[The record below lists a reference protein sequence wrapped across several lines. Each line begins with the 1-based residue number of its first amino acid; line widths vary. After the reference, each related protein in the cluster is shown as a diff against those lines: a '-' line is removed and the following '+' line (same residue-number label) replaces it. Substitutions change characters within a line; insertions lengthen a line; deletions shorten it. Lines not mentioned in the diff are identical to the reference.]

1 MLGRPFRVDWHPQDT
16 PEALKAAYRAERD
29 SVLRTR
35 LHALWLLRSKH
46 RIPEVSRVVG
56 VDYRTVQKWVRR
68 YREGGLAEA
77 LSRKK
82 TRQGQGAYLSEEAER
97 EVVAEVATGRF
108 RTGQEIRDWIASE
121 YCVHYKRA
129 GIYGLL
135 RRLGCSPKAPRPLHA
150 KADLEQQAAWKK
162 GALRKPS
169 GRLG

>member
-82 TRQGQGAYLSEEAER
+82 TRQGQG
-97 EVVAEVATGRF
+97 GR
-108 RTGQEIRDWIASE
+108 I
-121 YCVHYKRA
+121 
-129 GIYGLL
+129 
-135 RRLGCSPKAPRPLHA
+135 
-150 KADLEQQAAWKK
+150 
-162 GALRKPS
+162 
-169 GRLG
+169 

>member
-97 EVVAEVATGRF
+97 EVVREVGTGRF

-121 YCVHYKRA
+121 YSVHYKRA

-162 GALRKPS
+162 EALRKPS